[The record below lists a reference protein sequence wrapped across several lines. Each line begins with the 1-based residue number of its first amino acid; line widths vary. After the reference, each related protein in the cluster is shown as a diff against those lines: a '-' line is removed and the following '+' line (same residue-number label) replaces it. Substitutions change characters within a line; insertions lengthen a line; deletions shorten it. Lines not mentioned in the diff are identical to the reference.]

1 MTRRPLALA
10 MGLGGTQAMRG
21 YRHWYRPRRPHP
33 PPVITLPVL
42 GCLRVHLV
50 GAVLGRR
57 GRMRMGW
64 KMAVSMVSVPS
75 NGMSEPRAVLFYL
88 SLDTYINIALDM
100 LVVIGS
106 VSLLQSHTSTS
117 LHVRMPYPR
126 SSRSCNTPGGLTYR
140 TRARGSRAPAA
151 TLNERSRRK
160 PATEFEC
167 TSPWNV
173 PSPYTFALELPTRPA
188 CVFRLFN
195 SCCRAKLTFHCP
207 RCVPHPGSQIH
218 RRWRDSQ
225 RNHI

>member
-1 MTRRPLALA
+1 
-10 MGLGGTQAMRG
+10 
-21 YRHWYRPRRPHP
+21 
-33 PPVITLPVL
+33 
-42 GCLRVHLV
+42 
-50 GAVLGRR
+50 
-57 GRMRMGW
+57 MGW

-207 RCVPHPGSQIH
+207 RCVPHSRVPSTPQVAGFPAKPHMTAVLGHEFENAVIRSWFAFQPAK
-218 RRWRDSQ
+218 RPT
-225 RNHI
+225 